1 MAPQVTYEQLK
12 RRIMYLEGEIHKMEG
27 QLEASDLH
35 NRMLWTDV
43 ENFYKGMRKD
53 SEEFQ
58 RKIDQRKVRF
68 RNGLRKIQDQERIT
82 REHEERSEGEKVR
95 VAETSRK
102 EARTARETYY
112 GWCKYGEKTEEKP
125 RKDMLGFLVKELNS
139 LNAVIGTLKDEIMA
153 RRMRVWREE

>member
-1 MAPQVTYEQLK
+1 MGTFSSSESSCNHSQHCSSRSSNNCRIPANPQTRMAPQVTYEQLK

-43 ENFYKGMRKD
+43 ENFYRGMRKD

-82 REHEERSEGEKVR
+82 REHEQRS
-95 VAETSRK
+95 
-102 EARTARETYY
+102 
-112 GWCKYGEKTEEKP
+112 
-125 RKDMLGFLVKELNS
+125 
-139 LNAVIGTLKDEIMA
+139 
-153 RRMRVWREE
+153 

>member
-58 RKIDQRKVRF
+58 RKIDQRKP
-68 RNGLRKIQDQERIT
+68 
-82 REHEERSEGEKVR
+82 SEGEKVR

-102 EARTARETYY
+102 EARKARETYY

-139 LNAVIGTLKDEIMA
+139 LNAAIGTLKDEIMA
-153 RRMRVWREE
+153 RRM